1 VIDLIA
7 KRPSGLLNA
16 LEELSVLNRGQQDEG
31 SLLAAYNSTHASN
44 PLYERPR
51 FGGNTSKLFTV
62 KHYAGPVTYNVTG
75 FLDKNNNAL
84 QEDLL
89 TLLMCSS
96 NAFVQNAI
104 VATGMGVPPNAEH
117 VGQPGYVPEV
127 SADRIVQTAGKA
139 CDVLVVV
146 SKRVSDVVAASS
158 DGRCAVIT
166 LFVYVLNLLCRPRGC
181 RWRRVASWEQSR
193 PQAPYRYAPRLRDD
207 AQPAERP
214 RCGVR
219 YVTRHCDRCV
229 LRGVCVMLCVLY
241 APTRAAVSVC

>member
-1 VIDLIA
+1 LSLLICALLTVEEGLTWSNIAYNNNQAVIDLIA
-7 KRPSGLLNA
+7 KRPTGLLNA

-31 SLLAAYNSTHASN
+31 SLLAAYNTTHASN

-127 SADRIVQTAGKA
+127 SADRIVQTAGKRVFVCAGLSYCCFPA
-139 CDVLVVV
+139 C
-146 SKRVSDVVAASS
+146 
-158 DGRCAVIT
+158 
-166 LFVYVLNLLCRPRGC
+166 
-181 RWRRVASWEQSR
+181 
-193 PQAPYRYAPRLRDD
+193 
-207 AQPAERP
+207 
-214 RCGVR
+214 
-219 YVTRHCDRCV
+219 
-229 LRGVCVMLCVLY
+229 
-241 APTRAAVSVC
+241 

>member
-1 VIDLIA
+1 LSLLICALFTVEEGLTWSNIAYNNNQAVIDLIA
-7 KRPSGLLNA
+7 KRPTGLLNA

-117 VGQPGYVPEV
+117 AGQPGYVPEV
-127 SADRIVQTAGKA
+127 SADRIVQTAGKRVFVCAGWRYCCFPA
-139 CDVLVVV
+139 CLVLWAHG
-146 SKRVSDVVAASS
+146 S
-158 DGRCAVIT
+158 CHTAV
-166 LFVYVLNLLCRPRGC
+166 R
-181 RWRRVASWEQSR
+181 
-193 PQAPYRYAPRLRDD
+193 
-207 AQPAERP
+207 
-214 RCGVR
+214 
-219 YVTRHCDRCV
+219 
-229 LRGVCVMLCVLY
+229 
-241 APTRAAVSVC
+241 